1 MDQEDNCA
9 TSCCI
14 NGFTKP
20 TTIYSFKGLAWL
32 KGKDSK
38 DDEELGDN
46 EDS

>member
-1 MDQEDNCA
+1 MNQEDNCA

-20 TTIYSFKGLAWL
+20 TVVFSFKGLPWL
-32 KGKDSK
+32 RDKEDGGA
-38 DDEELGDN
+38 GDN